1 MVIDEAEPPMLKP
14 FHSLSHPVG
23 AAVNEPML
31 YVLPLAN
38 SGHEIRLVLDEMV
51 TGAKNENSNVPCE
64 SHTLIYLLGLRL
76 IPEASTVGWVAV
88 DELGTVILPAP
99 PPPNPPNPP
108 LLDEPHA
115 ANR

>member
-1 MVIDEAEPPMLKP
+1 
-14 FHSLSHPVG
+14 
-23 AAVNEPML
+23 
-31 YVLPLAN
+31 
-38 SGHEIRLVLDEMV
+38 MV

-108 LLDEPHA
+108 FSSPMVSAPSLLMHFPALPDALSVMVPAKRYILPSLESA
-115 ANR
+115 